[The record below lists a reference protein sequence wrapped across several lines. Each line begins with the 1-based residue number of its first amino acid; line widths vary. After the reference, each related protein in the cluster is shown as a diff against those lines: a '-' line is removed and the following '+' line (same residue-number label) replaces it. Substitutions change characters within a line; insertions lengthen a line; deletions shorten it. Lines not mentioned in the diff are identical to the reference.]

1 MEIKQSTPK
10 AHSGHKWIDPSCCP
24 IFFSH
29 DNNDTLPH
37 IKFYKSL
44 YKTALESSFTLF

>member
-1 MEIKQSTPK
+1 MNPPK
-10 AHSGHKWIDPSCCP
+10 SSP

-29 DNNDTLPH
+29 DDDDDTLPH

-44 YKTALESSFTLF
+44 YKQATESSFTLF